1 MFEEQRRVK
10 LITLGVMCF
19 SLFMVMLDNTVVN
32 VALPTMQRH
41 FGSGISGLQ
50 WIVDGYILLFASLM
64 LTGGTLG
71 DIYGRKRLFTIG
83 LVIFT
88 AGSALCGLAPSLFVL
103 IGGRALQGVG
113 AAALMPGTLSILT
126 NTFPDRRERA
136 QALGIWAGVSGL
148 ALALGP
154 MVGGIMVDTLGWQSI
169 FFLNLPIGVL
179 ALVLAAWLVPE
190 SSNPAGRRLDL
201 PGQLLAIIGLSSL
214 TYALIEANNYGW
226 GSAPIVGLF
235 VVAAISFAAFVVVE
249 RRTVSPVLQLH
260 FFRNPTFAGA
270 NLVAFLISF
279 GFFAMLFFLTLFW
292 QEVQGYSAAQAG
304 VRSLPLTVAVM
315 ASAIVSGR
323 VVGRIGSRVPMT
335 LGMALL
341 GTGILLLLTV
351 QVSTSY
357 GSMWWILVILGV
369 GNGLV
374 MSPMTAAVM
383 GTVPPARAG
392 MASATTSTTREVGGV
407 FGIAFLGAIVTHRFV
422 SELRAGLE
430 RLALPAPLRER
441 IVEAAGHGP
450 QAGGTV
456 PQGLPA
462 AAIRDVV
469 DRSFVS
475 GIHTALWVA
484 GIALLAG
491 SVVAAMLIRETA
503 PGTAPVPVGAAAP
516 GVDPV
521 APSAN

>member
-1 MFEEQRRVK
+1 
-10 LITLGVMCF
+10 
-19 SLFMVMLDNTVVN
+19 
-32 VALPTMQRH
+32 
-41 FGSGISGLQ
+41 
-50 WIVDGYILLFASLM
+50 
-64 LTGGTLG
+64 
-71 DIYGRKRLFTIG
+71 
-83 LVIFT
+83 
-88 AGSALCGLAPSLFVL
+88 
-103 IGGRALQGVG
+103 
-113 AAALMPGTLSILT
+113 
-126 NTFPDRRERA
+126 
-136 QALGIWAGVSGL
+136 
-148 ALALGP
+148 
-154 MVGGIMVDTLGWQSI
+154 
-169 FFLNLPIGVL
+169 
-179 ALVLAAWLVPE
+179 
-190 SSNPAGRRLDL
+190 
-201 PGQLLAIIGLSSL
+201 
-214 TYALIEANNYGW
+214 
-226 GSAPIVGLF
+226 
-235 VVAAISFAAFVVVE
+235 
-249 RRTVSPVLQLH
+249 
-260 FFRNPTFAGA
+260 
-270 NLVAFLISF
+270 
-279 GFFAMLFFLTLFW
+279 
-292 QEVQGYSAAQAG
+292 
-304 VRSLPLTVAVM
+304 
-315 ASAIVSGR
+315 
-323 VVGRIGSRVPMT
+323 
-335 LGMALL
+335 
-341 GTGILLLLTV
+341 
-351 QVSTSY
+351 
-357 GSMWWILVILGV
+357 MWWILVILGV